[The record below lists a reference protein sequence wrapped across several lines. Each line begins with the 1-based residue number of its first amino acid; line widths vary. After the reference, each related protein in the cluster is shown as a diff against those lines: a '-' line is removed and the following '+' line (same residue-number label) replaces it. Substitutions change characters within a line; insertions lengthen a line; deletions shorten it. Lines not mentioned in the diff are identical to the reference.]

1 MAKFTFEDKLWAV
14 IEYEKGT
21 LSHRDIANKLGTV
34 HKTIQKW
41 INLYRE
47 HGEDSLRKSYTKYS
61 AAFKME
67 VLKYMDDNWASLN
80 DTAAKFKIPD
90 PSTISAWRRAVDT
103 EGAEALLPKKKG
115 RPPMTKERKK
125 NDLTNETNESLIQE
139 VERLRMEI
147 AYPKKVE
154 CLSSGTEKIT
164 TKIKAQVIFE
174 LRNDYKV
181 AELIKIAGI
190 KRSTYYYWTKHMD
203 RPDKYAEVKEAIQ
216 EIYHQHKGRYG
227 HRNIKKELDKKG
239 LILDPKTVLKL
250 MNQMGIKCQVRMKKY
265 KSYRGNIGKVAPN
278 VLNRDFQADKP
289 NQKWVTDVTEFNLF
303 GQKLY
308 LSPILDLFNSEIISY
323 TVKFRPSFDLVG
335 DMLEQALEVL
345 KPEDKLILHTDQ
357 GWHYQMAKYQKTLE
371 DRNITQIMSRKGN
384 CLDNAVIENFFGILK
399 TELLYLQDFENI
411 EHFIQELHD
420 YIYYYNNIRMKSKL
434 KDLSPIEYRSQIQ
447 QVA

>member
-1 MAKFTFEDKLWAV
+1 
-14 IEYEKGT
+14 
-21 LSHRDIANKLGTV
+21 
-34 HKTIQKW
+34 
-41 INLYRE
+41 
-47 HGEDSLRKSYTKYS
+47 
-61 AAFKME
+61 
-67 VLKYMDDNWASLN
+67 
-80 DTAAKFKIPD
+80 
-90 PSTISAWRRAVDT
+90 
-103 EGAEALLPKKKG
+103 
-115 RPPMTKERKK
+115 
-125 NDLTNETNESLIQE
+125 
-139 VERLRMEI
+139 
-147 AYPKKVE
+147 
-154 CLSSGTEKIT
+154 
-164 TKIKAQVIFE
+164 
-174 LRNDYKV
+174 
-181 AELIKIAGI
+181 
-190 KRSTYYYWTKHMD
+190 MD

-265 KSYRGNIGKVAPN
+265 KSYRGNVGKVAPN

-371 DRNITQIMSRKGN
+371 DRNITQSMSRKGN

>member
-14 IEYEKGT
+14 KEYEKGS
-21 LSHRDIANKLGTV
+21 LSYRDIANKLGTH
-34 HKTIQKW
+34 HKSIQKW
-41 INLYRE
+41 VNLYVE
-47 HGEDSLRKSYTKYS
+47 YGEDSLRKSYTNYS
-61 AAFKME
+61 AAFKMK

-80 DTAAKFKIPD
+80 DTAVKFKIPD

-103 EGAEALLPKKKG
+103 EGAEALLPKKKV
-115 RPPMTKERKK
+115 RPPMTKDRKK

-139 VERLRMEI
+139 VERLRMEN

-181 AELIKIAGI
+181 AELTKVAGI

-239 LILDPKTVLKL
+239 LNHDPKTVLKL
-250 MNQMGIKCQVRMKKY
+250 MNLLGIKCQVRMKKY
-265 KSYRGNIGKVAPN
+265 KSYRGNVGKVAPN
-278 VLNRDFQADKP
+278 VLKRDFKADKP
-289 NQKWVTDVTEFNLF
+289 NQKWVTDVTEFSLF

-308 LSPILDLFNSEIISY
+308 LSPILDLFNSEVISY
-323 TVKFRPSFDLVG
+323 TVKFRPTFDLVG

-345 KPEDKLILHTDQ
+345 NPEDKLILHSDQ
-357 GWHYQMAKYQKTLE
+357 GWHYQMAKYQKTLKAK
-371 DRNITQIMSRKGN
+371 NITQSMSRKGN

-399 TELLYLQDFENI
+399 TELLYLQEFKSID
-411 EHFIQELHD
+411 HFIEELHN
-420 YIYYYNNIRMKSKL
+420 YIYYYNNIRMKAKL
-434 KDLSPIEYRSQIQ
+434 NDLSPVEYRSQVQ
-447 QVA
+447 QAA